1 MGNMGQAIL
10 NGFVTSGTLSAKDI
24 YISNRSPGKVEKM
37 VKKHGCH
44 GLSHGNAV
52 IDQCDIVILATK
64 PQDLIQL
71 LESAQT
77 SFREDQI
84 VVSLAAGIQLA
95 KLRKYISDAKIVR
108 VMTNTPI
115 FVSRGVIGFTMAESD
130 IVIER
135 IVKKLFTPLGYVVSL
150 EEGDPFAAFT
160 VGSASGTGFL
170 LEMMSYWREWIQENG
185 IDPEEASKIVI
196 ETFLGTAMLADQEK
210 EQSFESLTQKV
221 TSKKGV
227 TAAGLQS
234 FRELELEG
242 LLRMSFNKA
251 LLRNQE
257 LGKSQ

>member
-1 MGNMGQAIL
+1 MGNMGQALL
-10 NGFVTSGTLSAKDI
+10 NGFVTSGTVAPEAI

-44 GLSHGNAV
+44 GLAHANAV
-52 IDQCDIVILATK
+52 IEECDIVILATK
-64 PQDLIQL
+64 PQDLIEL

-77 SFREDQI
+77 TFREDQI
-84 VVSLAAGIQLA
+84 VVSLAAGIKIG
-95 KLRKYISDAKIVR
+95 KLRKTISDAKIVR

-115 FVSRGVIGFTMAESD
+115 FVSRGVIGFAMAKPD
-130 IVIER
+130 IIIEK
-135 IVKKLFTPLGYVVSL
+135 IVKKLFTPLGHVVSL

-160 VGSASGTGFL
+160 VGSASGTGFI
-170 LEMMSYWREWIQENG
+170 LEMMGYWREWIQENG
-185 IDPEEASKIVI
+185 IDPEEASRIVI
-196 ETFLGTAMLADQEK
+196 ETFLGTAMLAAEES